1 MVNISEISHRV
12 PAGGLPAFLSAGLR
26 TNRNLC
32 CYHSLRLSAQIEAK
46 QTPPPHRYPL
56 QCNNEMMRCIFIC
69 RPGPSSM
76 KETTAFN
83 LKPHHYE
90 TLVRH
95 WAWMTAVK
103 GHCPPQVTLRTTTP
117 RSNLPACHFNTN
129 LTDKTLGTKAFDLV
143 MGQTAHQ
150 KNLFKSGC

>member
-26 TNRNLC
+26 TNRHLC

-90 TLVRH
+90 TLLRH

-129 LTDKTLGTKAFDLV
+129 RQNIRNKGFRPCNGTNCTPK
-143 MGQTAHQ
+143 
-150 KNLFKSGC
+150 KSF